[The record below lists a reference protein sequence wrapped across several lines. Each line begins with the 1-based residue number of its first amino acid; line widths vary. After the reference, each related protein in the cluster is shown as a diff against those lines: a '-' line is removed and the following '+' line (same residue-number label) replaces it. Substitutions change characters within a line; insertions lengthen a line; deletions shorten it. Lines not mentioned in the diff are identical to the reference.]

1 MAAIQH
7 LRDSIVL
14 SRMRIAAA
22 LLLLLPL
29 TFLACESTDDQEP
42 MQRPR
47 RGGWGGGYGGGDDMR
62 ERARPN
68 AAGALEFLPPPE
80 WWRDPQLANA
90 LNLSTDQTNALE
102 KIAKDAGDD
111 ADKIE
116 RDSGVAM
123 RDLRSLLESEKPS
136 EADIVTAGTRI
147 RTMRDE
153 VFDRQVKLLA
163 AERAVLTKDQWQ
175 KLQDNLNSRRMDRG
189 GRDRG
194 GYPGRGGFPGGRG
207 GGRRPFPG

>member
-1 MAAIQH
+1 
-7 LRDSIVL
+7 
-14 SRMRIAAA
+14 MRIAAA

-29 TFLACESTDDQEP
+29 TFIACESTDDQEP
-42 MQRPR
+42 MQRPS
-47 RGGWGGGYGGGDDMR
+47 RGGRGGGYGGGYGGGDMMD
-62 ERARPN
+62 RPRPT
-68 AAGALEFLPPPE
+68 AGALEFLPPPE

-90 LNLSTDQTNALE
+90 LNLSTDQTSALD

-123 RDLRSLLESEKPS
+123 RDLRSLLESDKPS
-136 EADIVTAGTRI
+136 VADIVAAGTRI
-147 RTMRDE
+147 RTMRDD

-163 AERAVLTKDQWQ
+163 AERDVLTKDQWQ

-194 GYPGRGGFPGGRG
+194 GYPGGRGGYPGGRG
-207 GGRRPFPG
+207 GRRPGFPG

>member
-1 MAAIQH
+1 
-7 LRDSIVL
+7 
-14 SRMRIAAA
+14 MRIAAA
-22 LLLLLPL
+22 VLLLLPL

-42 MQRPR
+42 IQRPR
-47 RGGWGGGYGGGDDMR
+47 RGGWGGGYGGDGGGDMM
-62 ERARPN
+62 ERPRPN

-90 LNLSTDQTNALE
+90 LNLSTDQTNALD

-123 RDLRSLLESEKPS
+123 RDLRTLLESDKPS
-136 EADIVTAGTRI
+136 EADIVAAGTRI
-147 RTMRDE
+147 RTMRDD
-153 VFDRQVKLLA
+153 VFDRQLKLLA
-163 AERAVLTKDQWQ
+163 AERNVLTKDQWQ
-175 KLQDNLNSRRMDRG
+175 KLQDNLNARRMDRG

>member
-1 MAAIQH
+1 
-7 LRDSIVL
+7 
-14 SRMRIAAA
+14 MRIAAA

-47 RGGWGGGYGGGDDMR
+47 RGGWGGGYGGDRGGDM
-62 ERARPN
+62 ERPRPT
-68 AAGALEFLPPPE
+68 AGALEFLPPPE

-90 LNLSTDQTNALE
+90 VNLTTDQTNALD

-123 RDLRSLLESEKPS
+123 RDLRSLLESDKPS
-136 EADIVTAGTRI
+136 ETDIVAAGARI
-147 RTMRDE
+147 RQMRDD
-153 VFDRQVKLLA
+153 VFDRQLKLLA
-163 AERAVLTKDQWQ
+163 AERNVLTKDQWQ
-175 KLQDNLNSRRMDRG
+175 KLQENISSRRMDRG

-194 GYPGRGGFPGGRG
+194 GYPGGRGGYPGGRG
-207 GGRRPFPG
+207 GRRPGFPG